1 MWRSAASSSSSIPAD
16 TSQSV
21 ARLAVP
27 ICLLAL
33 LAGCGGGG
41 DDKEKAQQTVRDF
54 VKAVNTRDADTY
66 CDDLITKEFR
76 EKSTFATGDR
86 ASESCKRQLKAIRGL
101 HIELVRIVKTT
112 VDGDQAT
119 VRAVIRAQGVT
130 APETLRLEKQDG
142 DWKLSGR
149 RGGD

>member
-1 MWRSAASSSSSIPAD
+1 M
-16 TSQSV
+16 

-41 DDKEKAQQTVRDF
+41 GDDKTQAEQTVRDF

-86 ASESCKRQLKAIRGL
+86 ASESCKREMKAITGL
-101 HIELVRIVKTT
+101 HITLVRIVSTK
-112 VDGDQAT
+112 VDGDRAT
-119 VRAVIRAQGVT
+119 IT
-130 APETLRLEKQDG
+130 AILGRSGQELKQQLQLQKEDG
-142 DWKLSGR
+142 DWKLAGSS
-149 RGGD
+149 

>member
-1 MWRSAASSSSSIPAD
+1 M
-16 TSQSV
+16 

-41 DDKEKAQQTVRDF
+41 GDDKQQAEQTVRDF

-76 EKSTFATGDR
+76 EKSTFATGDK
-86 ASESCKRQLKAIRGL
+86 ASESCKREMKAITGL
-101 HIELVRIVKTT
+101 HIKLVRIVSTK
-112 VDGDQAT
+112 VDGDRAT
-119 VRAVIRAQGVT
+119 VTAVLGRSGQ
-130 APETLRLEKQDG
+130 ELKQQLKLEKEDG
-142 DWKLSGR
+142 DWKLAGSSQ
-149 RGGD
+149 